1 MMRILLI
8 YKETLL
14 PGIWFVRQK
23 SLFMQKS
30 LFILNLILSEGSFDG
45 AVVFL
50 LDEIFGFLAGKG
62 FD

>member
-14 PGIWFVRQK
+14 PGIWFVR
-23 SLFMQKS
+23 QKS